1 MPKPQ
6 RMEVIVESD
15 TVIGYLLASRERE
28 LATRR
33 WTLMPD
39 EGIAITCWCEKGLN
53 CPANNRLMRPAAKA
67 NLASQLLDEIDKFR
81 NLASQ
86 LLDEIDK
93 FRREYGL
100 PGKKVKFNRPG
111 AGGKLM
117 STRRLMLVG
126 LWSSEDALKAA
137 QAAFDRRY

>member
-1 MPKPQ
+1 
-6 RMEVIVESD
+6 
-15 TVIGYLLASRERE
+15 
-28 LATRR
+28 
-33 WTLMPD
+33 
-39 EGIAITCWCEKGLN
+39 
-53 CPANNRLMRPAAKA
+53 MRPAAKA
-67 NLASQLLDEIDKFR
+67 